1 MKVLPD
7 IMKQSWVSP
16 VYAERRYEVQG
27 EYVIPP
33 DTRIPDSAASL
44 APKELMGSRS
54 GAPLKPPKSAFEQ
67 ATGRWRLQVRSDS
80 LLPPVISHMSTWNSL
95 TSLPC
100 SYERS
105 SSNASGPTWIH
116 HNVRKKE
123 RKVQCMPLGVM
134 TGASV
139 PRSSPRT
146 DS

>member
-1 MKVLPD
+1 
-7 IMKQSWVSP
+7 MKQSCVSQ

-67 ATGRWRLQVRSDS
+67 ATGRWRLQVRPEA
-80 LLPPVISHMSTWNSL
+80 LLPAVISHMSTLDSS

-100 SYERS
+100 SHERS
-105 SSNASGPTWIH
+105 SSNASGPTHFKTWLH
-116 HNVRKKE
+116 RNVRKKE
-123 RKVQCMPLGVM
+123 RKIQSTALGVM

-139 PRSSPRT
+139 PR
-146 DS
+146 